1 MLHDFPR
8 NMLIVVLVNAFNDI
22 ISVFAVLHFDNDLI
36 PGLQFI
42 LYDGELTEF
51 AAVSLGPRKDNV
63 AACYGIPAVFEPSG
77 TERRTYGCH
86 FAAPIVSDGIH
97 GAGYII
103 LRKINAFGRI
113 IVNERFFRNIFGQG
127 RFGFLQRTVP
137 AALSGGG
144 RVSRAGRITRRA
156 IRRLCC

>member
-42 LYDGELTEF
+42 LYNGKITEF
-51 AAVSLGPRKDNV
+51 AAVSIVPRKDNV

-77 TERRTYGCH
+77 TERTVAISPRQLYPTG
-86 FAAPIVSDGIH
+86 ST
-97 GAGYII
+97 
-103 LRKINAFGRI
+103 
-113 IVNERFFRNIFGQG
+113 GQVISYCG
-127 RFGFLQRTVP
+127 K
-137 AALSGGG
+137 
-144 RVSRAGRITRRA
+144 
-156 IRRLCC
+156 

>member
-42 LYDGELTEF
+42 LYNGKITEF
-51 AAVSLGPRKDNV
+51 AAVSIVPRKDNV

-103 LRKINAFGRI
+103 LPKKGAETA
-113 IVNERFFRNIFGQG
+113 VTTP
-127 RFGFLQRTVP
+127 L
-137 AALSGGG
+137 
-144 RVSRAGRITRRA
+144 
-156 IRRLCC
+156 